1 MKLKHFLP
9 AIFAATALSG
19 CLNDGSVPDK
29 HAITFEKPVPA
40 GGPSKAQSM
49 AALRQWLV
57 ANVPEGDAAKDV
69 SVGPVRYAAVLWPFP
84 EKDFFVC
91 ARFTAKNRFGTY
103 EPPQN
108 ALMTMRVYDPAK
120 GWEPALVKGVE
131 HDAYRQYCISQP
143 HA

>member
-1 MKLKHFLP
+1 MKMKLALP
-9 AIFAATALSG
+9 IAMAAFALSG

-29 HAITFEKPVPA
+29 HAITFEKPVPE
-40 GGPSKAQSM
+40 GGPSQVQAL
-49 AALRQWLV
+49 AALRGWLV
-57 ANVPEGDAAKDV
+57 ANTPEGDTAKGL

-91 ARFTAKNRFGTY
+91 ARFTAKNQYGIY
-103 EPPQN
+103 QPPEN
-108 ALMTMRVYDPAK
+108 AIMTVRVYDAAK
-120 GWEPALVKGVE
+120 GWQTALLKGPE

>member
-1 MKLKHFLP
+1 M
-9 AIFAATALSG
+9 
-19 CLNDGSVPDK
+19 PDK

-40 GGPSKAQSM
+40 GGPSKSQSM

-57 ANVPEGDAAKDV
+57 ANVPEGDIAKDV